1 MEIFILPDGAAVA
14 SRAATILC
22 NMLQRK
28 PDAVLGL
35 ATGST
40 PVATYQQLV
49 RQFEAGNISFKSVT
63 TFNLDE
69 YLGLPADSALSY
81 RRYMHEHLFRHI
93 DVPASHTHLPECA
106 TDQDPRTVGPDYEAA
121 IERAG
126 GIDLQ
131 VLGIGANGHIGFNE
145 PGSSL
150 GSRTRIKTLAQRT
163 VDDNSRLLE
172 EGEVQPGVAITM
184 GIATIVSARR
194 ILLLATGEHK
204 ARAVSEALE
213 GPITAM
219 HPASVLQMHPRVRV
233 LLDEPAAAELA
244 QLSYYRWVEQQG
256 ESIAA
261 RHGGSADEDPWFH
274 PSVESDR
281 RVVL

>member
-1 MEIFILPDGAAVA
+1 MEICVLPDADAVA
-14 SRAATILC
+14 VRAAGIVQDMVL
-22 NMLQRK
+22 RR
-28 PDAVLGL
+28 PRAVLGL

-40 PVATYQQLV
+40 PVAMYRQLV
-49 RQFEAGNISFKSVT
+49 ARHRAGELSFAGVT

-69 YLGLPADSALSY
+69 YLGLPPDSPLSY
-81 RRYMHEHLFRHI
+81 RRFMREHLFDHI
-93 DVPASHTHLPECA
+93 DIDPADTHLPECA
-106 TDQDPRTVGPDYEAA
+106 PGADPRTVGPAYEAA
-121 IERAG
+121 IRRAG

-150 GSRTRIKTLAQRT
+150 GSHTRIKTLAQRT
-163 VDDNSRLLE
+163 VDDNSRLLGA
-172 EGEVQPGVAITM
+172 GETQPDLAITM
-184 GIATIVSARR
+184 GIATITDARR

-204 ARAVSEALE
+204 ARAVALALE
-213 GPITAM
+213 GPLTAM

-233 LLDEPAAAELA
+233 ILDEAAASELA
-244 QLSYYRWVEQQG
+244 QLSYYRWVEEQN

-274 PSVESDR
+274 PSVDR
-281 RVVL
+281 